1 MFKRLNSD
9 FSVPL
14 DGWLF
19 FKLTS
24 GHGAEH
30 YHIFSS
36 MNGRTF
42 WSKRI
47 DIQNHIQELNNFF
60 LWKNES
66 KVGFKLEKLKEG
78 NIKKCDEVDRDR
90 TLEEIQ
96 KQWPKVEK
104 IRLKDELDA
113 LAQKERKF
121 IDD

>member
-9 FSVPL
+9 FSVTL
-14 DGWLF
+14 DGWSV

-24 GHGAEH
+24 DRGAEQ
-30 YHIFSS
+30 YHIFSAT
-36 MNGRTF
+36 NGKTF

-78 NIKKCDEVDRDR
+78 NIKEFHDVDLDR
-90 TLEEIQ
+90 TLEKIQ
-96 KQWPKVEK
+96 KQWSKVEK
-104 IRLKDELDA
+104 IRLKDELNA